1 MDESAEFVVEEV
13 EAILRQAIHQCFT
26 DAVKPAPGGP
36 PEEEGKPPKEVMY
49 NSKKV
54 NEWTNTI
61 VGKTL
66 KDLLELNKPFKY
78 IISCIIMQKNGAGL
92 NSSASMH
99 WDTAK
104 DGFCKVPWQN
114 GTMHCIVSVFGLSVN
129 IDDPPDDM

>member
-1 MDESAEFVVEEV
+1 MDEKAEFVVEEV
-13 EAILRQAIHQCFT
+13 ESILRTAIHQCFS
-26 DAVKPAPGGP
+26 DAVKPAAGAP

-49 NSKKV
+49 NPKKV

-61 VGKTL
+61 VL
-66 KDLLELNKPFKY
+66 KALNQLLELEKPFKY

-114 GTMHCIVSVFGLSVN
+114 GSMHCIVSVFGLSVN
-129 IDDPPDDM
+129 VDDPPDDM

>member
-1 MDESAEFVVEEV
+1 MDESAEFIVEEV
-13 EAILRQAIHQCFT
+13 EAILRQSIHQCFT
-26 DAVKPAPGGP
+26 DAMKPAPGAA
-36 PEEEGKPPKEVMY
+36 PEEEGSAPKEVMY
-49 NSKKV
+49 NPKKV

-61 VGKTL
+61 VSRTL
-66 KDLLELNKPFKY
+66 KDLMDLNKPFKY
-78 IISCIIMQKNGAGL
+78 VITCIIMQKNGAGC

-129 IDDPPDDM
+129 IDDPSDEI